1 MIVTVAVTVTVMKIT
16 MTKKKT
22 TMMKIVLIA
31 VMGGKMITVMGIV
44 IGIVASAL
52 LL

>member
-1 MIVTVAVTVTVMKIT
+1 MIVTVTVTVMKIT

-31 VMGGKMITVMGIV
+31 VMGWKMITVMGIV

>member
-1 MIVTVAVTVTVMKIT
+1 MIVTVTVMKIT

-31 VMGGKMITVMGIV
+31 VMEWKMITVMGIV